1 MWAGDGIAEEIT
13 TLLEVNRNVGWL
25 ESRSRFPALSLSCAI
40 SSNHNQPTNV
50 ILADHTENIPAYVLR
65 VSQLFKK

>member
-25 ESRSRFPALSLSCAI
+25 ESRSRFPALSLACAI

-50 ILADHTENIPAYVLR
+50 ALAD
-65 VSQLFKK
+65 Q